1 MCAEKNCGF
10 TLANARDPD
19 SHMSHYS
26 AAWGRVSCTRPSDR
40 TKCILWPMGAQ
51 GPMAARKASYGRWGT
66 RPIGRTKCILWP
78 MGAQGPVAARKAS
91 CGRWGYKAQWSHK
104 MHLVADGGTR
114 PNGRTKCI
122 SWPMGAHGPAT
133 AQRASQGRCVFDH
146 DNATKKKH

>member
-51 GPMAARKASYGRWGT
+51 GPMAARKASYGQWGHKAHWPHEMHLMADGGT
-66 RPIGRTKCILWP
+66 RPSGRTKGILWP
-78 MGAQGPVAARKAS
+78 MGVQGPVVAQNAS
-91 CGRWGYKAQWSHK
+91 RGRWGYKAQWPYE

-114 PNGRTKCI
+114 PSDRTKSVTGQMCI
-122 SWPMGAHGPAT
+122 RS
-133 AQRASQGRCVFDH
+133 
-146 DNATKKKH
+146 